1 MDFAAE
7 QEIRARA
14 GNLALAWYEEK
25 EGPFR
30 GCDPAAYREMV
41 TAAHVATEESRL
53 ALQRWVEA
61 SRRAGLSWAEIGAL
75 IGISKQAAQ
84 QRFGA
89 SEPAIPETNGDIL
102 VRHGATALNEM
113 AMLEVEGQAGR
124 ELIDTGP
131 LKLYLRQT
139 ERRWAYE
146 RMAGIFPDS
155 VRRQMERDGWTW
167 VSTWYPFLYFKRDAG
182 PLGS

>member
-25 EGPFR
+25 HGPFR
-30 GCDPAAYREMV
+30 GTEPEAYRDMV
-41 TAAHVATEESRL
+41 TASHVATEESRL
-53 ALQRWVEA
+53 ALHRWTEA
-61 SRRAGLSWAEIGAL
+61 SRRAGFSWADIGAL

-89 SEPAIPETNGDIL
+89 SEPAIEPAAAGL
-102 VRHGATALNEM
+102 VIRHLATAANEM
-113 AMLEVEGQAGR
+113 GMLIEEGEAGR
-124 ELIDTGP
+124 ELIGTGI

-139 ERRWAYE
+139 GRRWEYE
-146 RMAGIFPDS
+146 RVAGLLPDA
-155 VRRQMERDGWTW
+155 VKRQMERKGWTW
-167 VSTWYPFLYFKRDAG
+167 VSTWYPFLYFKRDVG
-182 PLGS
+182 PLE